1 MGAKES
7 KQDTPGLEDIFKQID
22 TTGDGFITA
31 QCLELLNWGLWK
43 LLCYKKKNDEKS
55 MYHEKYVF
63 LISFV

>member
-31 QCLELLNWGLWK
+31 QCL
-43 LLCYKKKNDEKS
+43 
-55 MYHEKYVF
+55 
-63 LISFV
+63 